1 MKLKPSSTNKQCEN
15 KMIEKI
21 QTLDLKCDDN
31 NSLSYWTTKILK
43 TADPKEKAFLTE
55 DVAKKWFNNEI
66 NEIGNIAPPDEP
78 NRLESLNIVDPGKI
92 RRGKGGT
99 LVIKIFSSIFER
111 LC

>member
-1 MKLKPSSTNKQCEN
+1 MKLKPSSTYKECEN

-43 TADPKEKAFLTE
+43 TADPKEKVFLTE